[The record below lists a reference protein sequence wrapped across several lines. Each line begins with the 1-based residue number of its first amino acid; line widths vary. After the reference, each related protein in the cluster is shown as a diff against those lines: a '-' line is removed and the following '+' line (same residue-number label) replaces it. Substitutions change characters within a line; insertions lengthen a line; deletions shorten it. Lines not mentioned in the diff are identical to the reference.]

1 MTRRSTFLVILIL
14 LLSTLFF
21 ALDQDKT
28 IQLFKNYIV
37 DYESENSECPKIIQ
51 LKTDLEDLALY
62 RLYKLQIVGSVE
74 KKESATTTG
83 DLLTVHMKALD
94 DSYFESYEDKIAYS
108 AFLAWV
114 YSHLTGK
121 GYQLGVLNEM
131 PAYSA
136 AFNEYTSS
144 IRKVANN
151 VFKSWMLYSLGLIDV
166 EPSGFPKGRLPEP
179 MIYKGVYS
187 LDITIDDLAQK
198 EIASLVNDQ
207 IMATLAQR
215 IEEISRKEYDVSQQL
230 LSELEERASVAIRL
244 LPKDMDPALKESAK
258 NLFELWILRSLSV
271 IDEAPFYPQEL
282 PISVKD
288 VPGFIN
294 PISLQDD
301 NYEKIVEIIDSTPGL
316 RSKLILNLTFAKR
329 IIEGKDFSPAKLV
342 EADIDRTVSEL
353 VAPLMKALGEL
364 KNEYSAAF
372 VKNTIKEPQLSWL
385 RLLAYA
391 GLALLIW
398 FFLPAWKKF
407 ILDILL
413 ILEIGYLVFFSN
425 FNYDLFDLSLY
436 AITVFPILIFTA
448 IILISRL
455 LKPKQRTLFDVIMM
469 VAVILTFILPTI
481 RLYNEVPEIR
491 MDNFPE
497 FYNSPYYEIL
507 KSDLYESPDSLLNI
521 EIRKFTSLISSELT
535 DLKRMIK
542 VVLPN
547 QLNSMAKESGA
558 TFSADGDRLRVTP
571 PSFSEYFSIENN
583 PQYIQTFEDLQ
594 KAIKNF
600 TRSSRRNYSGYRSEV
615 KTIGK
620 MSEEIV
626 AFGGEKLRIDF
637 EDFLQAK
644 LSAKPEY
651 AVALDD
657 IEKAISDELSSEPM
671 PAVIKPYRV
680 SSFMALILGIMLL
693 VSIATISK
701 RVISVLM
708 SSIILIVGLIVSIA
722 KSGTLNIFVHL
733 GSPALN
739 VNVSSGL
746 NIWFLIVFVGIIV
759 LSNFTVI
766 SSYMK
771 GRERV

>member
-1 MTRRSTFLVILIL
+1 MTKRPTFLVVLLL

-28 IQLFKNYIV
+28 IQFFKNYITE
-37 DYESENSECPKIIQ
+37 YESENAQSPKIIQ
-51 LKTDLEDLALY
+51 LKVDLEDLVLY

-74 KKESATTTG
+74 KKESATTMG

-94 DSYFESYEDKIAYS
+94 DRYFESYEDKIAYS

-144 IRKVANN
+144 VRKVANN
-151 VFKSWMLYSLGLIDV
+151 VFKSWILYSLGQIDV
-166 EPSGFPKGRLPEP
+166 EPSGFPKGKLPEP
-179 MIYKGVYS
+179 MTYKGVYS

-198 EIASLVNDQ
+198 EIASLINDQ
-207 IMATLAQR
+207 IIATLAQQ
-215 IEEISRKEYDVSQQL
+215 IEEISKKEYNVSQQL
-230 LSELEERASVAIRL
+230 LSELEERASVALRL
-244 LPKDMDPALKESAK
+244 LPKDLEQSLKESAK
-258 NLFELWILRSLSV
+258 NLFELWILRSLSI

-282 PISVKD
+282 PISTKT
-288 VPGFIN
+288 VPGFTN
-294 PISLQDD
+294 PIPLQDD
-301 NYEKIVEIIDSTPGL
+301 NYKKIVEIIDSTPGL
-316 RSKLILNLTFAKR
+316 RSRLILNLTFGKR
-329 IIEGKDFSPAKLV
+329 IIDGKDFSPVKLV
-342 EADIDRTVSEL
+342 EADIHRAVSEL

-364 KNEYSAAF
+364 KNEYSAVF
-372 VKNTIKEPQLSWL
+372 VKNTLKEIHLSWL
-385 RLLAYA
+385 RLLVYA

-398 FFLPAWKKF
+398 FFLPSWKKF

-413 ILEIGYLVFFSN
+413 ILEMGYLVFFSN
-425 FNYDLFDLSLY
+425 FNYDIFDLSIY
-436 AITVFPILIFTA
+436 AITVFPVLTFAT

-455 LKPKQRTLFDVIMM
+455 LKPKKRNLLDVIMLI
-469 VAVILTFILPTI
+469 AVVLTFILPVI
-481 RLYNEVPEIR
+481 RLYSEVPEIR

-497 FYNSPYYEIL
+497 FYDSPYYEIL

-535 DLKRMIK
+535 DLKRMIR

-558 TFSADGDRLRVTP
+558 TFSAEGDRLRVNL
-571 PSFSEYFSIENN
+571 PSFDEYFSIENN
-583 PQYIQTFEDLQ
+583 PQYIQAFEDLQ
-594 KAIKNF
+594 KGLKNF
-600 TRSSRRNYSGYRSEV
+600 TRSSRRNYSRYLSEL

-626 AFGGEKLRIDF
+626 TFGGEKLRVDF
-637 EDFLQAK
+637 ENFLQTK

-651 AVALDD
+651 AVALDN

-671 PAVIKPYRV
+671 PAIIRPYRV
-680 SSFMALILGIMLL
+680 SSFMALILGLMLL
-693 VSIATISK
+693 VSIATIS
-701 RVISVLM
+701 RRAISILIG
-708 SSIILIVGLIVSIA
+708 SIILLTGLIISVTNSD
-722 KSGTLNIFVHL
+722 TLNIFVHS

-739 VNVSSGL
+739 VNVSTGL
-746 NIWFLIVFVGIIV
+746 NVWFLIVFVGIIV
-759 LSNFTVI
+759 LSIFTVI